1 MSRENHSR
9 DTRFA
14 LVDHVDLTGRN
25 CRRHPE
31 PFDNACMQNV
41 KNIIPTLILTAC
53 VSGDNL
59 DVTDLTAAPV
69 SASCQPSLL
78 RTDLPWY
85 GDNRATLQGWLDSRG
100 CASPSYHGYA
110 KPVATFDWDNTI
122 SKQDFGD
129 AFTFY
134 LIGHDKVLQ
143 PAGYDWKATS
153 RYMTD
158 AGAAALAAA
167 CGTDVAPGQ
176 PLPTSS
182 NLGCAD
188 EMLSM
193 YVNNVTRGGAVAF
206 AGHNFRRME
215 PTYAWTAQ
223 LAAGYS
229 PNEIRQMTVDA
240 VTPQLAAPIGT
251 TQVVGT
257 QTVNGWLRIYD
268 QTVDLIRAAQTRG
281 YDTWIVTASPQY
293 VIAAVSELAGVPPNH
308 VIGIRQLADGSG
320 KLTAHIQGC
329 GPVADGDD
337 SMISYIE
344 GKRCWIN
351 KVVFG
356 DSTAGAIDRR
366 PADQR
371 QVFSAGDSDTDT
383 EFLRD
388 AAYRLVLN
396 RNKAEVMC
404 FAYHNEDGNWLVNP
418 MFILPRARKSSL
430 YACSTTAC
438 VAADGSKVPCVDE
451 AGLVIPDQADTV
463 F

>member
-1 MSRENHSR
+1 MP
-9 DTRFA
+9 TKLIA
-14 LVDHVDLTGRN
+14 PMLLIA
-25 CRRHPE
+25 
-31 PFDNACMQNV
+31 ACA
-41 KNIIPTLILTAC
+41 T
-53 VSGDNL
+53 D
-59 DVTDLTAAPV
+59 TDLADPRLGPASTTGAAAATATAEE
-69 SASCQPSLL
+69 CTPSQL

-85 GDNRATLQGWLDSRG
+85 GDNRATLTGWLDTRG
-100 CASPSYHGYA
+100 CASPDYRGYA

-129 AFTFY
+129 AFTFF
-134 LIGHDKVLQ
+134 LIKNDKVLQ
-143 PAGYDWKATS
+143 PAGYDWKQTS

-167 CGTDVAPGQ
+167 CGSDVAPGQ
-176 PLPTSS
+176 PLPTST

-193 YVNNVTRGGAVAF
+193 YINNVTRGGAVAF

-223 LAAGYS
+223 LAAGYT
-229 PNEIRQMTVDA
+229 PVQIRQMTLDA

-268 QTVDLIRAAQTRG
+268 QTVDLIHAAQTRG
-281 YDTWIVTASPQY
+281 YDVWIVTASPQY
-293 VIAAVSELAGVPPNH
+293 VIAAVSEIAGIAPNH
-308 VIGIRQLADGSG
+308 VVGIRQVADAEG

-351 KVVFG
+351 KVIFG
-356 DSTAGAIDRR
+356 DTTAQAIDRR
-366 PADQR
+366 PVDQR
-371 QVFSAGDSDTDT
+371 QVFAAGDSDTDT
-383 EFLRD
+383 DFLRD
-388 AAYRLVLN
+388 AAYKLVIN
-396 RNKAEVMC
+396 RNKNEVMC
-404 FAYHNEDGNWLVNP
+404 FAYHNEGDSWRVNP

-430 YACSTTAC
+430 YPCSTTAC
-438 VAADGSKVPCVDE
+438 VAADGTKGPCIDD
-451 AGLVIPDQADTV
+451 AGLAIPDQADTV